1 MAASLYSIGLSGI
14 QASNA
19 LITTTGQNTSN
30 VNTAGFNRQTT
41 VLSSTLNGGV
51 EVRDTERVV
60 DQFLNQQV
68 RADTSLNH
76 YYEKF
81 YQLASTADE
90 IVGDQSVSLNTY
102 LDNMFSALQSV
113 NADPTNLATRDS
125 AFNNFNNMV
134 SQYNELAGFVED
146 QNQLANN
153 QLNSV
158 IDEINQLSAQVANLN
173 EKILVQETVGG
184 RVANELRDQ
193 QEELARSISEM
204 IEVKLSYDS
213 NGLMELQLKNGQP
226 LVLQDDTKTLKLS
239 PNELDPTEY
248 DLTLDFGRYEI
259 GLNNDSLGGQL
270 GALMDYR
277 NDMLTEMDRRLGQQ
291 AIVLAD
297 TMNEQNK
304 LGLDYNGEYGKNLFS
319 LDAVQINQKAD
330 NSSLSHSVKVRPE
343 AGKSSEITTDTY
355 NLTMTSATTFDVK
368 GFDANGKANGVLVS
382 VDLATAVPS
391 ADGYV
396 SIPGLGIEVRLQADP
411 TVPFENGDLYQFT
424 PTSGAA
430 RGLDVSMGSGEQLA
444 LNAPVTVSS
453 ASANISDA
461 NISLSNIT
469 DTDPATSS
477 FVFGGGLDPAA
488 PQSIRFTLSDEY
500 EVLDGG
506 GNVLATVSGVTDY
519 NNLLDQAGLAASGYD
534 VSISSVPTPG
544 DSFAMAFN
552 TAGRGDNF
560 NGLKLAELQNK
571 GVIEGGR
578 SFTQSYTALVT
589 NVGSEARSLKLNLDS
604 SDIVLQ
610 QSLNRRDEVSGV
622 SMDEE
627 AVKLVRFQ
635 QSYSASAQVI
645 TAARD
650 TFQALLSAVR

>member
-1 MAASLYSIGLSGI
+1 M
-14 QASNA
+14 
-19 LITTTGQNTSN
+19 
-30 VNTAGFNRQTT
+30 
-41 VLSSTLNGGV
+41 
-51 EVRDTERVV
+51 
-60 DQFLNQQV
+60 
-68 RADTSLNH
+68 
-76 YYEKF
+76 
-81 YQLASTADE
+81 
-90 IVGDQSVSLNTY
+90 
-102 LDNMFSALQSV
+102 
-113 NADPTNLATRDS
+113 
-125 AFNNFNNMV
+125 
-134 SQYNELAGFVED
+134 
-146 QNQLANN
+146 
-153 QLNSV
+153 
-158 IDEINQLSAQVANLN
+158 ID
-173 EKILVQETVGG
+173 
-184 RVANELRDQ
+184 
-193 QEELARSISEM
+193 
-204 IEVKLSYDS
+204 VKLSHDS

-226 LVLQDDTKTLKLS
+226 LVLQDDTKKLKLS
-239 PNELDPTEY
+239 PNDLNPTEY

-259 GLNNDSLGGQL
+259 GLNNDALGGQL

-319 LDAVQINQKAD
+319 LDAVQINQKAS
-330 NSSLSHSVKVRPE
+330 NSSLSHSVKIRPE
-343 AGKSSEITTDTY
+343 SGKSEEIKTDTY

-382 VDLATAVPS
+382 IDLATAVPS

-396 SIPGLGIEVRLQADP
+396 SIPGLGLEVRLQADP
-411 TVPFENGDLYQFT
+411 NVSFANGDLYQFT

-444 LNAPVTVSS
+444 LNAPITVSS
-453 ASANISDA
+453 SSANISDA
-461 NISLSNIT
+461 NMSLSSIS
-469 DTDPATSS
+469 DTDPATSA

-500 EVLDGG
+500 QVLDGG

-519 NNLLDQAGLAASGYD
+519 NNLLDQAGLAAAGYD
-534 VSISSVPTPG
+534 VSVSSVPTPG
-544 DSFAMAFN
+544 DSFAMEFN
-552 TAGRGDNF
+552 AAGRGDNF

-571 GVIEGGR
+571 GVVEGGR

-589 NVGSEARSLKLNLDS
+589 NIGSETRSLKLNLDS